1 MCFLSKEERARRK
14 AEKAKAKEEK
24 LAKKKGLAE
33 EAPKEEKKEEPK
45 PEVKEEK
52 TPVAEEPQEEAQEEA
67 LEEDEEEE
75 KGEAKERAKS
85 TKKVYHISYRKE
97 DGMWQVKLGGK
108 KVLKL
113 FNTQEEGIKYA
124 KALADSQEGSIV
136 IHMKDGTIRKQKY

>member
-1 MCFLSKEERARRK
+1 MCFKSKEERARRK

-24 LAKKKGLAE
+24 LAKKRGLAQE
-33 EAPKEEKKEEPK
+33 EAKEEEKPAPK
-45 PEVKEEK
+45 AEVKEEK
-52 TPVAEEPQEEAQEEA
+52 VEAPQEEVETEEEENEEA
-67 LEEDEEEE
+67 EEE